1 MCLCVS
7 VYGSV
12 SVSVSVSEYMCVCV
26 GRRVREVYQ
35 MVSIRESVLQRES
48 ERESESE

>member
-7 VYGSV
+7 VYG
-12 SVSVSVSEYMCVCV
+12 SVSVSEYMCVCV

-35 MVSIRESVLQRES
+35 MVSIRESVIR
-48 ERESESE
+48 RESES

>member
-7 VYGSV
+7 VYGSVSV

-35 MVSIRESVLQRES
+35 MVSITESVIRRES
-48 ERESESE
+48 ECV